1 MRCSESVMTVL
12 ENRGLIRKEEAHC
25 IHCGCLWDTANDT
38 SLCLRCR
45 SGFYFSI
52 PAIVTGDGFSKK
64 RCKTGYEG
72 KLLTYRWCEGCQQFH
87 WLRWLYFF
95 FFILVNLETHKQK
108 YFSSIVICIQWLH
121 TESAWSLI
129 NHFRPT
135 KKLLSHRWLRSI
147 GKCPQKSLFQ
157 FFIIFAM
164 HLGTV
169 CRTIACAAWRKISPE
184 MIWPTTGLFAENVW
198 VMWISLMSLVCMI

>member
-129 NHFRPT
+129 SLAQVYRKVPSEITFSILHHIRNAFGHSLQNYCVRCL
-135 KKLLSHRWLRSI
+135 KKNLSRNDLTNNR
-147 GKCPQKSLFQ
+147 
-157 FFIIFAM
+157 
-164 HLGTV
+164 TV
-169 CRTIACAAWRKISPE
+169 CGKRVSDVNIANEPRLYDI
-184 MIWPTTGLFAENVW
+184 TH
-198 VMWISLMSLVCMI
+198 